1 MIRRIAI
8 ITVSALAL
16 FHWGASIA
24 VMFRPCHIPWLHFS
38 LIATVLTVAILTQT
52 KGSDR

>member
-1 MIRRIAI
+1 MTHRIALI
-8 ITVSALAL
+8 IVSAIAL

-24 VMFRPCHIPWLHFS
+24 VIVRPCHIPWLHFS
-38 LIATVLTVAILTQT
+38 LIATVLTVALITQT